1 MFASLESFGSST
13 DNGCDQCADLDQ
25 AFSSPVQN
33 VNNAVSQYAQGAQMM
48 NNQQTQYH
56 NNVMNSNSVGHNQN
70 NSMNINSALN
80 NLQPPVNTAPQN
92 SMMNNRQQSNGQVA
106 MQQMVTKAVAKPNIN
121 NVRGP
126 SASQNNQAVQQQ
138 QQIQEVVVEPF
149 EQVPVQVNIPSR
161 LILANFATV
170 ILVALALNEAFKY
183 YINRSLQ
190 MADGSPHYYAF
201 YAIGALILSAVMY
214 YVSTRM
220 VEQQ

>member
-1 MFASLESFGSST
+1 MFASLESFGSTT
-13 DNGCDQCADLDQ
+13 DSGCDQCAELDY

-48 NNQQTQYH
+48 NNQQQQYH
-56 NNVMNSNSVGHNQN
+56 NNVMNSNSVGLNQN

-80 NLQPPVNTAPQN
+80 NLQPPVNTTPQN

-106 MQQMVTKAVAKPNIN
+106 MQQMVSKAVAKPNVN

-126 SASQNNQAVQQQ
+126 SAGQNNQQQQ
-138 QQIQEVVVEPF
+138 AQEVVVEAF
-149 EQVPVQVNIPSR
+149 EQTPVQVNIPSR
-161 LILANFATV
+161 LILANITTV

-183 YINRSLQ
+183 YINRGLQ

-201 YAIGALILSAVMY
+201 YALGSLVLASVMY
-214 YVSTRM
+214 YVSTRLLG
-220 VEQQ
+220 QQ

>member
-1 MFASLESFGSST
+1 MYASLESFGSST
-13 DNGCDQCADLDQ
+13 DSGCDQCAELDT

-48 NNQQTQYH
+48 NNQQQQYH
-56 NNVMNSNSVGHNQN
+56 NNVMNSNSVGLNQN

-92 SMMNNRQQSNGQVA
+92 SMMNNRQQSNGQAA
-106 MQQMVTKAVAKPNIN
+106 MQQMVSKAVTKPNIN

-126 SASQNNQAVQQQ
+126 TAGQNNQGTQQQ
-138 QQIQEVVVEPF
+138 PAQEVVVEAF
-149 EQVPVQVNIPSR
+149 EQAPVQVNIPSR

-183 YINRSLQ
+183 YINRGLQ

-201 YAIGALILSAVMY
+201 YALGSLVLAAVMY
-214 YVSTRM
+214 YVSTRL
-220 VEQQ
+220 VGQQ

>member
-1 MFASLESFGSST
+1 MFASFSST
-13 DNGCDQCADLDQ
+13 ESGCDQCADLDQ

-56 NNVMNSNSVGHNQN
+56 NNVMNSNSVGLNQN
-70 NSMNINSALN
+70 NSMNINNALN

-126 SASQNNQAVQQQ
+126 AAGQNNQAAQAQQQ
-138 QQIQEVVVEPF
+138 AQQELVVEAF
-149 EQVPVQVNIPSR
+149 EQSPVQVNIPSR
-161 LILANFATV
+161 LILTNLATV
-170 ILVALALNEAFKY
+170 ILVALAFNEAFKY
-183 YINRSLQ
+183 YINRGLQ

-201 YAIGALILSAVMY
+201 YAVGTFALAGLIY
-214 YVSTRM
+214 FVSTKL
-220 VEQQ
+220 VAQQ